1 MARIDRCLLITGM
14 SNAGK
19 SSALRVVEDAGWFA
33 MDNVPSCI
41 FAEIMEALSRSGL
54 VFGTGV
60 AAATDA
66 RGGSFPVD
74 FERAVESLEEII
86 ADVRVVFLDASDQ
99 CIVNRYGSARRR
111 HPLGRDS
118 TILAGIALE
127 RVLME
132 RARTRADIVIDTSLM
147 SPDGL
152 RRSLLSGLGM
162 SDDPVTVIISSFGF
176 KNGIPID
183 SDYMF
188 DVRFL
193 PNPNYVPELR
203 EFSGKNVQIQ
213 DYLRLIPEKQS
224 FVEMVDSLLEFVI
237 TQYKNTG
244 KKHLHAAVGCTGGRH
259 RSVAVAEELAIR
271 LSERGHRVV
280 TNHRDIDR
288 EAV

>member
-1 MARIDRCLLITGM
+1 MARIDKCVLITGM
-14 SNAGK
+14 SGAGK
-19 SSALRVVEDAGWFA
+19 SSALRIMEDVGWFA
-33 MDNVPSCI
+33 MDNVPPCI
-41 FAEIMEALSRSGL
+41 LPEIMEALSRSGTA
-54 VFGTGV
+54 FGVGV
-60 AAATDA
+60 AAAVGA
-66 RGGSFPVD
+66 RGESFPAD
-74 FERAVESLEEII
+74 LERAAESLEEIA

-99 CIVNRYGSARRR
+99 CIVSRYGSARRR

-132 RARTRADIVIDTSLM
+132 RAREKADIVIDTSLM
-147 SPDGL
+147 PPDDL

-162 SDDPVTVIISSFGF
+162 NDDPVTVIISSFGF

-183 SDYMF
+183 CDYMF

-193 PNPNYVPELR
+193 PNPNYVPGLR
-203 EFSGKNVQIQ
+203 KLSGKNVQIQ
-213 DYLRLIPEKQS
+213 DYLREIPEKRS
-224 FVEMVDSLLEFVI
+224 FVEMADSLLEFVV

-244 KKHLHAAVGCTGGRH
+244 KKQIHAAVGCTGGRH
-259 RSVAVAEELAIR
+259 RSVAVAEELAAR
-271 LSERGHRVV
+271 LSERGHNVV